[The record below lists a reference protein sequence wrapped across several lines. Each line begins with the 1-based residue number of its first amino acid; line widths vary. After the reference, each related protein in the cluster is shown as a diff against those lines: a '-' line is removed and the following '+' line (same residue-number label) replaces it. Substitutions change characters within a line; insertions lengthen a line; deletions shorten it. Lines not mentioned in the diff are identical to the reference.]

1 MKHRKDWWLEFK
13 YEQQTQIREYA
24 EVKNR
29 RPDEIHKRQVH
40 QLIEMML
47 YTDFKKSEM
56 SIYNFMVDTKNRKW
70 NRAIREQSF
79 VLKPKDK
86 NKLITWPQDFGA
98 LNQNPEKKL
107 QIVSNVLD
115 RLEGKKKS
123 VKYEMPDVD
132 YRSIVQYVEQN

>member
-98 LNQNPEKKL
+98 LN
-107 QIVSNVLD
+107 
-115 RLEGKKKS
+115 
-123 VKYEMPDVD
+123 
-132 YRSIVQYVEQN
+132 